1 MLSSVHAGKAPKGI
15 HVHDL
20 AEAIKELRKKV
31 RRHDT
36 PGSHRASAIKRKAK

>member
-1 MLSSVHAGKAPKGI
+1 MLKSVHAGMAPKGI

-20 AEAIKELRKKV
+20 EEAIQELRKRV

-36 PGSHRASAIKRKAK
+36 PGANRAAAIKRKPK